1 MGKRIIPQ
9 HEPLRVPKG
18 WTEQARAFV
27 IQLERI
33 IDRIYAYVSGG
44 FSKHDEEIETL
55 DASQLTKPQNLT
67 EEQKATVRA
76 NVDLN
81 VANNLTTTAAGS
93 VLDARQ
99 GKVLKD
105 AVDGIKGNLTIK
117 TVPADATLTTWIEQN
132 APNPGV
138 LWFYPGNI
146 TDETQIPAD
155 FSGGNTYR
163 WYSVG
168 RVIRLNTVVMTV
180 ELIPYASGHQ
190 PVMYRYKNAN
200 GWGNWSLRE
209 QRNVVVRKIKTYSNI
224 TIPSNGYVIID
235 NFAGIINGDDRVNN
249 SWYVISMT
257 ISGWNGAT
265 LPINIVKGTNRTDF
279 YVIGQPQTISSLTV
293 EYFLFNNNNVLS

>member
-55 DASQLTKPQNLT
+55 DASQLTKPQSLT

-99 GKVLKD
+99 GKVLGDSVSSLHQKYFSLD
-105 AVDGIKGNLTIK
+105 TAPDIPNNSNFNS
-117 TVPADATLTTWIEQN
+117 LTTPGCYRVRSYSSATTMTNIPEFT
-132 APNPGV
+132 AGV
-138 LWFYPGNI
+138 LYVKNSMLEHGSVYRQ
-146 TDETQIPAD
+146 QIYHTHQNKIYMRMSSDSGSTWTSWEGIALKSQLPKLTYYGHMPSSSVSD
-155 FSGGNTYR
+155 CVSNLISSMTKDGVYVFIFS
-163 WYSVG
+163 W
-168 RVIRLNTVVMTV
+168 
-180 ELIPYASGHQ
+180 SGH
-190 PVMYRYKNAN
+190 PN
-200 GWGNWSLRE
+200 GAVAQCARCQDTAATTKWN
-209 QRNVVVRKIKTYSNI
+209 
-224 TIPSNGYVIID
+224 
-235 NFAGIINGDDRVNN
+235 GIITAHDGNMYMFVKESSASTVTIRQ
-249 SWYVISMT
+249 IST
-257 ISGWNGAT
+257 TAI
-265 LPINIVKGTNRTDF
+265 
-279 YVIGQPQTISSLTV
+279 
-293 EYFLFNNNNVLS
+293 

>member
-1 MGKRIIPQ
+1 MNRSSKFNFFLPQ
-9 HEPLRVPKG
+9 NTDP
-18 WTEQARAFV
+18 
-27 IQLERI
+27 
-33 IDRIYAYVSGG
+33 IDVSD
-44 FSKHDEEIETL
+44 FNSNFETI
-55 DASQLTKPQNLT
+55 DANLLTKAQNLSS
-67 EEQKATVRA
+67 EQKAAVRA

-99 GKVLKD
+99 GKILKD

-180 ELIPYASGHQ
+180 ELIPYASDHQ

-224 TIPSNGYVIID
+224 TIPSSGYVLID
-235 NFAGIINGDDRVNN
+235 NFAGIRNGDDRVNN
-249 SWYVISMT
+249 SWYVGSMI
-257 ISGWNGAT
+257 ISGWSGGTMPLNIAKGA
-265 LPINIVKGTNRTDF
+265 NHTDF

-293 EYFLFNNNNVLS
+293 EYFMFNNNNVLS